1 MGESYSAAPKNLRSL
16 RDRLMH
22 VSRRDGIA
30 FGRLQQHI
38 GVLVVSQL
46 MGALIDEGGSPQLLI
61 KGGLAL
67 ELRQSI
73 SYSRASRDLDAVT
86 RHDLDVVWSRLVE
99 AGAQGWEGF
108 TAVATEPQVIDIPG
122 LVVKPRRFTVKI
134 KYQGVPFVSVPVE
147 VSPAEAGNTES
158 ADWAHSSAFEL
169 IGLPVARPI
178 PCMTIPWQIAQ
189 KLHAVTATLP
199 DGRLNDR
206 AHDLVDLQIL
216 ETLIA
221 DEFLEPVRQACVE
234 VFLAREQ
241 QTWPPHVEVS
251 GHWPRIYSE
260 ALSSVG
266 ELGLATDVQGAAASV
281 NRFIERVNS
290 AGGFPATSSSS

>member
-61 KGGLAL
+61 KGGSAL
-67 ELRQSI
+67 ELRQGI
-73 SYSRASRDLDAVT
+73 FYSRASRDLDAVT

-108 TAVATEPQVIDIPG
+108 TAVATEPEVIDVPG
-122 LVVKPRRFTVKI
+122 LLVKPRRFTVKL
-134 KYQGVPFVSVPVE
+134 KYQGAPFVSVPVE

-158 ADWAHSSAFEL
+158 ADWAHSPAFEL
-169 IGLPVARPI
+169 LGLPVSRPI

-199 DGRLNDR
+199 DGRRNDR

-221 DEFLEPVRQACVE
+221 DDFLEPVRHACVE

-251 GHWPRIYSE
+251 GHWPRIYTE

-266 ELGLATDVQGAAASV
+266 ELGLATNVQSAAASV
-281 NRFIERVNS
+281 NRFIERINS
-290 AGGFPATSSSS
+290 AGQ